1 MTLSLFRVVSTN
13 FSHYVFLLKYV
24 LRSWNAFNR
33 HLTKSS
39 LYKVCTNWVHL
50 WNIYIIL
57 EFVQILLL
65 NFNLDLEFLIFVFVD
80 IFAHCID
87 FIAPGC
93 WSRLVVVAATFLA
106 QRRRVRVVSRPTISP
121 SWARPF
127 SATPTAPRTRMP
139 SCRRG
144 PISPVMIHTIVCL
157 VLPMPYP
164 PLQIQKKITRAT
176 IFSSTGKDHRPR
188 RYRRAP
194 RCRARRAQSATA
206 TAHCQTLLMA
216 FLAMAI
222 IHPTISQVRDNHE
235 RRSSYELFRDGQKW
249 LSWCKRYVIFFN
261 WNGI

>member
-1 MTLSLFRVVSTN
+1 M
-13 FSHYVFLLKYV
+13 
-24 LRSWNAFNR
+24 
-33 HLTKSS
+33 
-39 LYKVCTNWVHL
+39 
-50 WNIYIIL
+50 
-57 EFVQILLL
+57 
-65 NFNLDLEFLIFVFVD
+65 
-80 IFAHCID
+80 
-87 FIAPGC
+87 
-93 WSRLVVVAATFLA
+93 VVAATFLA
-106 QRRRVRVVSRPTISP
+106 QRRRVRAVSRPTISP
-121 SWARPF
+121 SWARRF
-127 SATPTAPRTRMP
+127 SATPTVPRTRLP

-164 PLQIQKKITRAT
+164 PLHIQKKITRAT

-235 RRSSYELFRDGQKW
+235 RRSNCKLFRDIKANFDFG
-249 LSWCKRYVIFFN
+249 LS
-261 WNGI
+261 